1 MINNKTNNFEIFGT
15 DAQGINSIALGY
27 ATKTKNY
34 GEVAVG
40 ILNDSTK
47 GINTNTPEGVIKDS
61 KGTLFS
67 VGCGDHNGRRNAIEV
82 KGDGTVNILGIGNL
96 QEKLKQAGTTL
107 NEITLKKNAD
117 NDLQYTLYVGDKDC
131 GQIDIPKDQFLKSV
145 EYNEER
151 GSLMFVFETTTGENN
166 VEINLIDN
174 FPLISNN
181 DIDNL
186 NW

>member
-1 MINNKTNNFEIFGT
+1 MNGKNNFEIFGT

-27 ATKTKNY
+27 ATETKNY

-40 ILNDSTK
+40 ILNDSIK
-47 GINTNTPEGVIKDS
+47 GVDTNTPEGVIKD
-61 KGTLFS
+61 KQGTLFS
-67 VGCGDHNGRRNAIEV
+67 VGCGDHKGRKNAIEV

-96 QEKLKQAGTTL
+96 QEKLKQFGTTL

-117 NDLQYTLYVGDKDC
+117 NDLQYTLYVGGKDC

-145 EYNEER
+145 EYNEEK
-151 GSLMFVFETTTGENN
+151 GSLVFVFETAIGENN
-166 VEINLIDN
+166 IEVNLVDS